1 MTKSLQKKRRMVLMK
16 INKEEYIKLRQLS
29 PYQFLNTYFNIYS
42 DREDIKQNFQTY
54 LMIWSQ
60 MKGVDINGVY
70 SDLINEL
77 DVEHNLT
84 ITYFNDKIINIC

>member
-1 MTKSLQKKRRMVLMK
+1 MK
-16 INKEEYIKLRQLS
+16 INKEQYLELRKLS

-42 DREDIKQNFQTY
+42 DRGDIKQNFQTY

-60 MKGVDINGVY
+60 MQGIDINGVY
-70 SDLINEL
+70 SDLVNRL

>member
-1 MTKSLQKKRRMVLMK
+1 MK
-16 INKEEYIKLRQLS
+16 INKEQYLELRKLS

-42 DREDIKQNFQTY
+42 DRGDIKQNFQTY

>member
-1 MTKSLQKKRRMVLMK
+1 MK
-16 INKEEYIKLRQLS
+16 INKEQYLELRKLS

-84 ITYFNDKIINIC
+84 ITYLNDKIINIC

>member
-1 MTKSLQKKRRMVLMK
+1 MK
-16 INKEEYIKLRQLS
+16 INREQYLELRKLS

-84 ITYFNDKIINIC
+84 ITYLNDKIINIC

>member
-1 MTKSLQKKRRMVLMK
+1 MLNRPKKRKMEPMK
-16 INKEEYIKLRQLS
+16 INREEYINLRQLS

-42 DREDIKQNFQTY
+42 NRVDIKQNFQTY

-60 MKGVDINGVY
+60 MKGVDINSVY
-70 SDLINEL
+70 SDLVSRL

>member
-1 MTKSLQKKRRMVLMK
+1 MK
-16 INKEEYIKLRQLS
+16 INKEQYLELRKLS

-60 MKGVDINGVY
+60 MQGIDINGVY
-70 SDLINEL
+70 SDLVNRL

>member
-1 MTKSLQKKRRMVLMK
+1 MK
-16 INKEEYIKLRQLS
+16 INKEQYLELRKLS

>member
-1 MTKSLQKKRRMVLMK
+1 MK
-16 INKEEYIKLRQLS
+16 INKEQYLELRKLS

-42 DREDIKQNFQTY
+42 DRGDIKQNFQTY
-54 LMIWSQ
+54 LMIWGQ
-60 MKGVDINGVY
+60 MQGIDINGVY
-70 SDLINEL
+70 SDLVNRL

>member
-1 MTKSLQKKRRMVLMK
+1 MK

-29 PYQFLNTYFNIYS
+29 PYQFLNTYFKLFSN
-42 DREDIKQNFQTY
+42 REDIKQNFQTY

-84 ITYFNDKIINIC
+84 ITYFNNKIINIC